1 MMLSCAKFVL
11 DAHVHQRKDDDG
23 MSRFAVMTDSTCDL
37 PEELAQNHHIDIL
50 CFKIALDGEG
60 YTERVDFTPEQFCE
74 MLRNAKGLPT
84 TSQITQ
90 FEFFERF
97 EEYDRQGVEEVL
109 YVSINA
115 GGSGTNAAAH
125 AAAAQFHEEH
135 PNSAMRIFIVDSH
148 AYSMAQ
154 GAPVVEAAKRLEAG
168 EPMEKVV
175 AYLED
180 IYARIEIV
188 LTAYTLKVIRK
199 SGRVSAAAA
208 IAGDLLGIHPIFTLN
223 DGVSQV
229 VKKIRGD
236 RAVLTAMVD
245 MMKSRMVAGSP
256 YYIAVSDRKYAEEYT
271 RACTEKVGYGPVSV
285 FVLGCAVLSNT
296 GPDAVG
302 LIYEGQKRER

>member
-1 MMLSCAKFVL
+1 MNRFV
-11 DAHVHQRKDDDG
+11 
-23 MSRFAVMTDSTCDL
+23 VMTDSTCDL
-37 PEELAQNHHIDIL
+37 PQELAQKHHIDIL

-74 MLRNAKGLPT
+74 MLRNATGLPT
-84 TSQITQ
+84 TAQITQ
-90 FEFFERF
+90 FEFYDRF
-97 EEYDRQGVEEVL
+97 EEYDRQGVEDVL

-115 GGSGTNAAAH
+115 AGSGTHAAAQ
-125 AAAAQFHEEH
+125 AAAAQFAQEH
-135 PNSAMRIFIVDSH
+135 PDSAMRIHIVDSH
-148 AYSMAQ
+148 TYSMAQ
-154 GAPVVEAAKRLEAG
+154 GGPVVAAAQKLEAG
-168 EPMEKVV
+168 ESMDDVV

-180 IYARIEIV
+180 RYARVEIL

-229 VKKIRGD
+229 VKKVRGD
-236 RAVLTAMVD
+236 KAVLASMVAL
-245 MMKSRMVAGSP
+245 MKERMVPGTAYS
-256 YYIAVSDRKYAEEYT
+256 IAVSDMKYADEYT
-271 RACTEKVGYGPVSV
+271 RACTEKIGYAPELV

-302 LIYEGQKRER
+302 LIYEGVKRER